1 MLPTLFLFQLISFIV
16 CIIFVL
22 PSAIYVNKK
31 LYNSIKN
38 EEHLEKGRVIQH
50 IIKHYAQLQFIGWP
64 CFVAS
69 FGSIKLLNILIP
81 ESQTLT
87 VHILASTLRYAYT
100 FFRDYLQFHSLIIAI
115 SRYTFIIWESQAE
128 RFGIIRLRRFFIG
141 ASIAVPLLTSTLYE
155 LTCPIEK
162 LYVSW
167 FYGIGFS
174 QEISNKTIQLDQS
187 LDDKAFESL
196 AFEIFNSYF
205 SSFVIDCVY
214 YVETAVFSIIY
225 SNIIEGI
232 LYAHIFVFYHR

>member
-16 CIIFVL
+16 CVIFVL

-31 LYNSIKN
+31 LYNNIKN
-38 EEHLEKGRVIQH
+38 EEHLEKGRVIQY
-50 IIKHYAQLQFIGWP
+50 IIKHYAQLQFTGWP

-69 FGSIKLLNILIP
+69 FGSIKLLNFLMP
-81 ESQTLT
+81 VSQTLT
-87 VHILASTLRYAYT
+87 VHTLASTLRYAYT

-115 SRYTFIIWESQAE
+115 SRYTFIIWESKAE

-167 FYGIGFS
+167 FYGID
-174 QEISNKTIQLDQS
+174 ES
-187 LDDKAFESL
+187 LDDKTFESL

-205 SSFVIDCVY
+205 SSFAIDCVNY
-214 YVETAVFSIIY
+214 FETAIFSIIY

-232 LYAHIFVFYHR
+232 LYAHIFIFYRR